1 MIMSEVSID
10 KLAMIYSKIRTR
22 RSEVAKEDARL
33 KEQLELVAHK
43 IHEICKAQGVSSLRT
58 EHGLLTRVV
67 KDRYWVNDWKPFEDY
82 IKDRDALHLL
92 QHRISDPAMRE
103 WIKDNPNDFP
113 PALNCDR
120 EYELRF
126 TKPRKEVE

>member
-1 MIMSEVSID
+1 MSEITAD
-10 KLAMIYSKIRTR
+10 KLALIYSKIKAK

-33 KEQLELVAHK
+33 KEQQELVAHE
-43 IHEICKAQGVSSLRT
+43 IHELCKAQGVTSLRT
-58 EHGLLTRVV
+58 AHGLITRVV
-67 KDRYWVNDWKPFEDY
+67 KDRFWVNDWTPFEEY
-82 IKDRDALHLL
+82 LKEHDAWHLI
-92 QHRISDPAMRE
+92 QHRISEPNMRE

-126 TKPRKEVE
+126 TKNRKEAE